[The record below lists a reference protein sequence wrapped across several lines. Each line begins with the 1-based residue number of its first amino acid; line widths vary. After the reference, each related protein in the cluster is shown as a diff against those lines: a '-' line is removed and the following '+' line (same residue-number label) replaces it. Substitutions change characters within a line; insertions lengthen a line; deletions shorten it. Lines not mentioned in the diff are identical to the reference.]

1 MNRKGFVLPLLWAEC
16 LNLCG
21 AGSKY
26 NFILQSHDDGL
37 AKKIA
42 KKVVRL
48 RLRIAN
54 KTEAIR
60 QDKVAKPNSYQHWR
74 TVVERT
80 FKYKFPF

>member
-1 MNRKGFVLPLLWAEC
+1 VLEAGTTLY
-16 LNLCG
+16 CG
-21 AGSKY
+21 VT
-26 NFILQSHDDGL
+26 IDGL

-48 RLRIAN
+48 RLRTAN

-74 TVVERT
+74 TIVERT